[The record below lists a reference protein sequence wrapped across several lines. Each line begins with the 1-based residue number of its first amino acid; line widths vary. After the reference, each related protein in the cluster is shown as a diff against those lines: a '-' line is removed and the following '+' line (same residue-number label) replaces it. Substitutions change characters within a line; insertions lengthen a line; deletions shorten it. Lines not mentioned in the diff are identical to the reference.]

1 MTGSADLME
10 AHKGEEALPGS
21 LSTGRTPALGLNAI
35 SAVGSSG
42 LVDLIAQV
50 AASWED
56 SEFQSSLPGCITAHC
71 CGAHPIAFMST
82 FRVRALFTLSILR
95 QLL

>member
-21 LSTGRTPALGLNAI
+21 LSTGRAPALGLNAI

-56 SEFQSSLPGCITAHC
+56 SEFHSRLH
-71 CGAHPIAFMST
+71 HST
-82 FRVRALFTLSILR
+82 LLWGTLQRFHVKTPFGSVLS
-95 QLL
+95 